1 MNSISILVKY
11 VAKNKSV
18 LNEIEV
24 TDKLLSSFY
33 LTQIA
38 SLFLPMMPVGTKYL
52 LGISSLSLIKMA
64 VMNFATF

>member
-1 MNSISILVKY
+1 M
-11 VAKNKSV
+11 VAVPINHKFPM
-18 LNEIEV
+18 
-24 TDKLLSSFY
+24 KLLSSFY

-52 LGISSLSLIKMA
+52 LGISSLSLIQMA